1 MGLELRKCSVLGQ
14 NGARSDNAGIEYVT
28 ILCVSTVETGV
39 IENGCQV
46 KIGVENPTKLIAAIA
61 LMGVAIVVLLRSF
74 GGSTPAAVPASTVP
88 PVAVSQPVAPP
99 RPVSRTKARGTKVS
113 AGPRSIDPSLRYDWL
128 KASEDTKYEGTGR
141 NIFQLQAEIPQP
153 VSPGRTDDEDQAD
166 KGPPQPPPP
175 PPINLKF
182 FGFASKE
189 GEPKK
194 IFLSQGEDVFIA
206 AEGDVVNRH
215 YKVLRISP
223 TSVEIEDVLNN
234 NRQSIPL
241 TLG

>member
-1 MGLELRKCSVLGQ
+1 M
-14 NGARSDNAGIEYVT
+14 
-28 ILCVSTVETGV
+28 
-39 IENGCQV
+39 
-46 KIGVENPTKLIAAIA
+46 KIGAENQKKLILAVA
-61 LMGVAIVVLLRSF
+61 LMVVAIVVLLFSF
-74 GGSTPAAVPASTVP
+74 GGSAPTATTPAPAIA
-88 PVAVSQPVAPP
+88 PVATAQPAATSRLAP
-99 RPVSRTKARGTKVS
+99 RKKAHGKKAS
-113 AGPRSIDPSLRYDWL
+113 AGPRSLDPTLRYDWL

-141 NIFQLQAEIPQP
+141 NIFLAQAEIPQP
-153 VSPGRTDDEDQAD
+153 VAPATPD
-166 KGPPQPPPP
+166 KEANSGPPPPPPP

-182 FGFASKE
+182 FGFASKA

-194 IFLSQGEDVFIA
+194 IFLSEGEDVFIA
-206 AEGDVVNRH
+206 AEGEVVNRH